1 MLHFYYGIKKK
12 NVAFSLDTKPG
23 TLGYVQDSGH
33 RYIMHDSDDGKCC
46 TPSSSGI
53 VFLSYNGLLMSYHC
67 ACQ

>member
-1 MLHFYYGIKKK
+1 
-12 NVAFSLDTKPG
+12 LDTKPG
-23 TLGYVQDSGH
+23 TLGYVQDSSH
-33 RYIMHDSDDGKCC
+33 RYIKYDSDDGKCC